1 MDYVDI
7 YCERLAPGLLAEPL
21 NLITNLAFIIAA
33 IVIWPR
39 IKGDFAAQ
47 LLAVVLASIGV
58 ASGLFHSFATSWTG
72 AADSLSILVFILIYL
87 FFAMRRLFAFS
98 SGAAAIG
105 TVAFIPYA
113 AAVAYL
119 VNMTVGSLNGSFVY
133 IPVPVLILIF
143 AFLVRREFPVVA
155 RGFVIG
161 VLILSASLFFRS
173 IDEGICG
180 GFPIGTHFLWHCL
193 NGVMLAWMILVLH
206 RVPFVAR

>member
-1 MDYVDI
+1 MTPLAHIAALPVRGY
-7 YCERLAPGLLAEPL
+7 RLFIGPLLGTNCRFHPNCSSYALEALEKHGALRGSYLAMAEPL

-119 VNMTVGSLNGSFVY
+119 VNMTVGSLNGSSF
-133 IPVPVLILIF
+133 
-143 AFLVRREFPVVA
+143 RWW
-155 RGFVIG
+155 RGA
-161 VLILSASLFFRS
+161 L
-173 IDEGICG
+173 
-180 GFPIGTHFLWHCL
+180 
-193 NGVMLAWMILVLH
+193 
-206 RVPFVAR
+206 